1 MVTFCRGW
9 NRSQARPMRGSG
21 AATGMGGVASQPHTM
36 PLSPRPILAR
46 NQEAS
51 SHQLVRQPAYLWFL
65 SECSCNPMDCSPPGS
80 SVHGILQARILEWVA
95 MPSSR
100 GSSQPG
106 IELTSPES
114 LALKADSLPRILEWV
129 AISFSRGSSRS
140 RDQTHVSRVSCIASR
155 FFTHGAIGEAH
166 QKVLAKTTFSIFS
179 EEYFP
184 WASSGPFSAHPTPPL
199 VCSVPQEA
207 V

>member
-1 MVTFCRGW
+1 MWPPSPTPCRWPQDPFQLGTKKLVHISW
-9 NRSQARPMRGSG
+9 LDNQPIYGFSQN
-21 AATGMGGVASQPHTM
+21 V
-36 PLSPRPILAR
+36 L
-46 NQEAS
+46 
-51 SHQLVRQPAYLWFL
+51 
-65 SECSCNPMDCSPPGS
+65 CNPMDCSPPGS

-100 GSSQPG
+100 GSSRPE

-166 QKVLAKTTFSIFS
+166 QKVLA
-179 EEYFP
+179 
-184 WASSGPFSAHPTPPL
+184 
-199 VCSVPQEA
+199 
-207 V
+207 